1 MYTRVSGTLDSIGIT
16 NIAGLQ
22 SMYRARRCFN
32 LGPFSWIS
40 HIDCDGDDDGWF
52 LQRFERD
59 VAERDHTAIDW
70 PIDGAQ
76 RHVRVSLSLSLSLTL
91 SLLLWRVWSICN
103 GLQLADMVHIE

>member
-76 RHVRVSLSLSLSLTL
+76 QHVRLSLSLYHCGECGAFVMVS
-91 SLLLWRVWSICN
+91 SLLTSCIVTPT
-103 GLQLADMVHIE
+103 